1 MAGRSGRVRQGY
13 KPRARWLRAHRRM
26 GVGPAPEAAV
36 QPGHRA
42 LQVRRAVRYGLHRR
56 HARRGRAQ
64 SAPPQRRAAR
74 RRGIHPRGAAQA
86 PDQGEILGGSRAD
99 ATGPPA
105 ARRRVRRPPQGAGDL
120 SQARRRRQVRRA
132 RRADRAPRRRQQAPR
147 RLHVRALGR
156 RGGRSRVPVSLRHV
170 PTRGPPV
177 KARQARRVAHVQSGT
192 HRRVG
197 RVRGG
202 AGEGVEGRD
211 GRRVGLRVR
220 RRGRRRRRNRRPKF
234 RFFRRARRPQ
244 SQVLPPLRPREG
256 VRATRE
262 ARTGAA
268 RLSRGAVVRA
278 ELERVGTLRR
288 RRGDA
293 APIARPGGGAR
304 ARAHHG
310 DGA

>member
-1 MAGRSGRVRQGY
+1 MHVHDNPAIVRRSRRVIPARSVRDERFPSSSKSRPITHVPPDHGRALPPAPAAAAEHRSGELRDLSQARRRQVRQGGQVAGRSGRVRQGY

-120 SQARRRRQVRRA
+120 SRA
-132 RRADRAPRRRQQAPR
+132 RR
-147 RLHVRALGR
+147 
-156 RGGRSRVPVSLRHV
+156 
-170 PTRGPPV
+170 
-177 KARQARRVAHVQSGT
+177 
-192 HRRVG
+192 
-197 RVRGG
+197 
-202 AGEGVEGRD
+202 
-211 GRRVGLRVR
+211 
-220 RRGRRRRRNRRPKF
+220 
-234 RFFRRARRPQ
+234 
-244 SQVLPPLRPREG
+244 
-256 VRATRE
+256 
-262 ARTGAA
+262 
-268 RLSRGAVVRA
+268 
-278 ELERVGTLRR
+278 
-288 RRGDA
+288 
-293 APIARPGGGAR
+293 
-304 ARAHHG
+304 
-310 DGA
+310 